1 MSNGDRVRAVLR
13 DAGWSDI
20 RLERFDIEH
29 SIGIDVADAAS
40 VACQMGT
47 MAEPFAQADD
57 ATKRNVMSTIRHALE
72 PSACADGL
80 RHGLSTWITSATRPC
95 LHLLLGVRR
104 PPSHARPKGWRVNGK
119 SGWEGKRL

>member
-40 VACQMGT
+40 FACQMGP

-72 PSACADGL
+72 PYAGPDGV
-80 RHGLSTWITSATRPC
+80 R
-95 LHLLLGVRR
+95 LGVSTSTEARR
-104 PPSHARPKGWRVNGK
+104 VGKECVSNVRTRV
-119 SGWEGKRL
+119 SRDL

>member
-40 VACQMGT
+40 FACQMGP

-72 PSACADGL
+72 PYAGPDGVRL
-80 RHGLSTWITSATRPC
+80 GFSTWIRSEEHTSELQSLMSSSYAVFC
-95 LHLLLGVRR
+95 L
-104 PPSHARPKGWRVNGK
+104 K
-119 SGWEGKRL
+119 